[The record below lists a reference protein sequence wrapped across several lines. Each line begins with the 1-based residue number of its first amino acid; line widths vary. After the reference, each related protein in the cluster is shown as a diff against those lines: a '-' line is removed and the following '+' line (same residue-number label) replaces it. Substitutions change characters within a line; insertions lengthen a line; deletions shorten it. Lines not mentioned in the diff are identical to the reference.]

1 VNAYFM
7 IVLLGV
13 ILFYVVWGLGWLL
26 ERLSHIFLNVTRN
39 PGSRAWYMLVGPG
52 VALHESSHALGCVFT
67 RTKIVEFKP
76 VNITV
81 EDDQIVLGY
90 VKYINPKSAI
100 KRAVINLAP
109 VAVSLTLL
117 VFVALGASYLVPEE
131 FRTGAGGAAIELLS
145 RLIDMKNI
153 SSTPMLDPL
162 WQIGSFV
169 YTFFY
174 DFAGLTVVNPIF
186 WIVSFL
192 AMTIMFSNAP
202 SKVDIMNASK
212 GLQYI
217 MIFNIVWL
225 IIAAFFPQIGFIT
238 FGLYELLA
246 VLFAL
251 AIGFAAIAYG
261 FFLMI
266 TAMAKLKTPYNL
278 LPLISMILTGVLL
291 YLFPLGTPQF
301 HTIIA
306 ISVFTAIALLL
317 LAIKQLRTE

>member
-1 VNAYFM
+1 M
-7 IVLLGV
+7 IVLLGI

-26 ERLSHIFLNVTRN
+26 ERLSHVFLNVTRN
-39 PGSRAWYMLVGPG
+39 PGSRAWYLLVGPG

-67 RTKIVEFKP
+67 GTKIVEFKP

-90 VKYINPKSAI
+90 VKYINPKSTI

-109 VAVSLTLL
+109 VAVSLILL
-117 VFVALGASYLVPEE
+117 VFVALGASYLVPEDY
-131 FRTGAGGAAIELLS
+131 RTGAGGAAIELLS
-145 RLIDMKNI
+145 RLIDMKNVP
-153 SSTPMLDPL
+153 STPILEPL

-174 DFAGLTVVNPIF
+174 DFAGLTVINPIF

-202 SKVDIMNASK
+202 SRVDIVNASR

-217 MIFNIVWL
+217 MIFNIIWL
-225 IIAAFFPQIGFIT
+225 ILSAFLPEIGIIA

-266 TAMAKLKTPYNL
+266 TALAKLKTPFNFI
-278 LPLISMILTGVLL
+278 PFISMIFIGAVL
-291 YLFPLGTPQF
+291 YLYPLGTPQF

-306 ISVFTAIALLL
+306 ISVFAILALIL
-317 LAIKQLRTE
+317 LASKQLRAE

>member
-1 VNAYFM
+1 MNAYFM

-26 ERLSHIFLNVTRN
+26 ERLSHVFLNVTRN
-39 PGSRAWYMLVGPG
+39 PGSRAWYLLVGPG

-81 EDDQIVLGY
+81 EDDQIILGY

-109 VAVSLTLL
+109 VAVSLILL
-117 VFVALGASYLVPEE
+117 VFVALGALYLVPEE
-131 FRTGAGGAAIELLS
+131 FRTGVGGAALDLLS

-153 SSTPMLDPL
+153 PTTPILDPL
-162 WQIGSFV
+162 WQIASFV

-174 DFAGLTVVNPIF
+174 DFAGLTVINPLF

-217 MIFNIVWL
+217 MLFNIIWL
-225 IIAAFFPQIGFIT
+225 ILAAFFPQIGFIT

-266 TAMAKLKTPYNL
+266 TAMGNLKTPYNL

-291 YLFPLGTPQF
+291 YLFPIGTPQL

-306 ISVFTAIALLL
+306 ISVFTIIALLL
-317 LAIKQLRTE
+317 LASKQLRTE